1 MRRLG
6 LRWVFVKRMWIQEK
20 DHEVEEE
27 DETASL
33 CMATIRPSHQGVS
46 DVGELDISSTGD
58 RRVCSRSL
66 RRDDKLVFLQLCP
79 DKKQLAHL
87 PVSSESHHNLIPV
100 HAHGEN
106 SCREAS
112 HAHCDSIAS
121 MSQHS
126 SLVSTASNPAELF
139 FTQ

>member
-1 MRRLG
+1 M
-6 LRWVFVKRMWIQEK
+6 KRMWVREK

-33 CMATIRPSHQGVS
+33 CTATIRPSHQGVG

-58 RRVCSRSL
+58 QRVCSQSL

-79 DKKQLAHL
+79 DEKKLAHL
-87 PVSSESHHNLIPV
+87 PVSSESHHNLIPA
-100 HAHGEN
+100 HAHGEK
-106 SCREAS
+106 SRREAP

-121 MSQHS
+121 LSQHG
-126 SLVSTASNPAELF
+126 VGGIF
-139 FTQ
+139 V